1 MRNQNYGG
9 TLAGLGPQR
18 SPTAENN
25 EPSSPIMALMTGL
38 HDYITTKGRPALK
51 EKRAQS
57 HAYHNHHHQQQAAHA
72 HHHHHAHAHHHHAQA
87 APP

>member
-9 TLAGLGPQR
+9 PLAGLGPQR

-38 HDYITTKGRPALK
+38 HDSLTTKGSRALRD
-51 EKRAQS
+51 KRAQA
-57 HAYHNHHHQQQAAHA
+57 HHNHHHH
-72 HHHHHAHAHHHHAQA
+72 
-87 APP
+87 

>member
-38 HDYITTKGRPALK
+38 HDSITTKGSPALRERK
-51 EKRAQS
+51 GTAQAQ
-57 HAYHNHHHQQQAAHA
+57 AYHNHHHH
-72 HHHHHAHAHHHHAQA
+72 
-87 APP
+87 

>member
-38 HDYITTKGRPALK
+38 HRQHCRLTVCIELVELTVSHDKIQITILILRRGALSTFSLLR
-51 EKRAQS
+51 EALL
-57 HAYHNHHHQQQAAHA
+57 
-72 HHHHHAHAHHHHAQA
+72 
-87 APP
+87 

>member
-25 EPSSPIMALMTGL
+25 EPSSHIMALMTGL
-38 HDYITTKGRPALK
+38 HDSRTTKGRTALRD
-51 EKRAQS
+51 KRAI
-57 HAYHNHHHQQQAAHA
+57 
-72 HHHHHAHAHHHHAQA
+72 
-87 APP
+87 